1 MTSTSST
8 GMAERNID
16 AAFDL
21 LRQIIDDPNVLDTI
35 PDGATIVFIP
45 NDDPAA
51 AASNLE
57 LGISAVRSGTDVYF
71 RHVESLDTP
80 D

>member
-8 GMAERNID
+8 EIAERNID
-16 AAFDL
+16 AAFTFL
-21 LRQIIDDPNVLDTI
+21 SQVFDDPSILDTI

-45 NDDPAA
+45 RDDPAA
-51 AASNLE
+51 AASNLK
-57 LGISAVRSGTDVYF
+57 LGISTVQSGADVYF
-71 RHVESLDTP
+71 RHVETLDIP

>member
-8 GMAERNID
+8 RMAERNID
-16 AAFDL
+16 AAFTFL
-21 LRQIIDDPNVLDTI
+21 SQIFNDPSMLDTI

-45 NDDPAA
+45 KDDQEAA
-51 AASNLE
+51 AANLE
-57 LGISAVRSGTDVYF
+57 LGISAVQSGADVYF
-71 RHVESLDTP
+71 RHVETLDIP

>member
-1 MTSTSST
+1 MV
-8 GMAERNID
+8 ERNID
-16 AAFDL
+16 AAFAFL
-21 LRQIIDDPNVLDTI
+21 SQAFDDPSILDTI

-45 NDDPAA
+45 KDDPAA

-57 LGISAVRSGTDVYF
+57 LGISAVQSGADVYF
-71 RHVESLDTP
+71 RHVETLDTP